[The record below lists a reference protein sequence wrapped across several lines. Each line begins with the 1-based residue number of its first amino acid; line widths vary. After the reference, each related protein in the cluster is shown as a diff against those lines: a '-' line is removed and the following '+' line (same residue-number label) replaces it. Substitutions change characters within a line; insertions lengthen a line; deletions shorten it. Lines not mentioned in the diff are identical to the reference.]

1 MAKKILVIEDDKEIN
16 NLLCDILM
24 QNQYDTQSA
33 FTGMDGIS
41 LIRNSKFDLIVLDLM
56 LPYKSGDEILRELR
70 TFSSTPVIVISAK
83 GLTQTKVELLRLG
96 ADDYITKPFD
106 LEEVLAR
113 VETNIRRCVL
123 QNSLKEKSTSLNYK
137 DIEINTESKQ
147 VVVNGEKINL
157 TSKEYKMMELFLIN
171 QEKVFSKAN
180 LFKSVWDEEY
190 FGDDDTLNTHISNI
204 RNKLKKA
211 NKNEKYIETMW
222 GLGYRLYNNEL

>member
-16 NLLCDILM
+16 NLLCDIFM
-24 QNQYDTQSA
+24 QNKYDAHSA
-33 FTGMDGIS
+33 FTGIDGIS
-41 LIRNSKFDLIVLDLM
+41 IVKNYKFDLIILDLM

-70 TFSSTPVIVISAK
+70 TFSSTPVIIISAK
-83 GLTQTKVELLRLG
+83 DLTQTKVDLLRLG

-106 LEEVLAR
+106 LDEVLAR
-113 VETNIRRCVL
+113 VETNLRRCT
-123 QNSLKEKSTSLNYK
+123 QENFLKEKSTSLNYK
-137 DIEINTESKQ
+137 DIEINTESNQ
-147 VVVNGEKINL
+147 VVVNGNEINL
-157 TSKEYKMMELFLIN
+157 TSKEYKILELFLKN

-180 LFKSVWDEEY
+180 LFKSVWNEEY

-222 GLGYRLYNNEL
+222 ELGYRLYKTQ

>member
-33 FTGMDGIS
+33 FTGIDGIS
-41 LIRNSKFDLIVLDLM
+41 LIRNSKFDLIILDLM

-113 VETNIRRCVL
+113 VETNIRRCEL

-137 DIEINTESKQ
+137 DIKINTESKQ
-147 VVVNGEKINL
+147 VVVNSKEINL
-157 TSKEYKMMELFLIN
+157 TSKEYKMLELLLIN

-180 LFKSVWDEEY
+180 LFKSVWNEEY
-190 FGDDDTLNTHISNI
+190 FGDDDTLNTHISNL

-211 NKNEKYIETMW
+211 NKDEKYIETMW
-222 GLGYRLYNNEL
+222 GLGYRLYNN